1 MDSQRVYDL
10 KNMHFAGEL
19 GVLIPALQRVQ
30 SEDGYIS
37 RARMLEIN
45 EQTGIPVAHIYGV
58 ATFYSQ
64 FRLKPVGKNVV
75 RVCHGTACHVSGAE
89 TITRAL
95 EDELGVKVGETTD
108 DRLFTLEKVS
118 CLGCCS
124 LAPVITVNET
134 THGNLEASGIKKALR
149 PCREAAKHAA
159 GDSGREAVKA

>member
-10 KNMHFAGEL
+10 KNMHFAGEM

-30 SEDGYIS
+30 SEDGFIS
-37 RARMLEIN
+37 RASMLEIH

-64 FRLKPVGKNVV
+64 FRLRPVGRNVV

-89 TITRAL
+89 TITRTL
-95 EDELGVKVGETTD
+95 EDELGIKVGETSP
-108 DRLFTLEKVS
+108 DRQFTLETVS

-134 THGNLEASGIKKALR
+134 THGNLEASAVKKTLR
-149 PCREAAKHAA
+149 PCREAA
-159 GDSGREAVKA
+159 REAVKS